1 MQQETDGEVS
11 NLSDISAGVGLRHLV
26 KASSTAIR
34 EQSTHTHT
42 HTQKGVLHKADK

>member
-34 EQSTHTHT
+34 EQSTHTHRKVCFIKPT
-42 HTQKGVLHKADK
+42 SK